1 VIDMRASDLLVKC
14 IEAEG
19 VERVFGVPGEENL
32 DVMDSLKESGVE
44 FVLTRHE
51 NSAAFIALTCSRL
64 TNRPHV
70 CLSTL
75 GPGATNMVTGVAEA
89 FLSYIPLIAMTGQV
103 GADQAFVPRKQY
115 LDLAQLYRPV
125 TKASYSVRAAENLP
139 SLVRRAF
146 QMASD
151 ERPGPVHLE
160 LPEDTM
166 KVKVT
171 GEPLRHPKPHRSDL
185 HRETLDKV
193 RGIISSAKRPL
204 ILAGPGVF
212 RAGAGASL
220 RDFARSWGIPVA
232 HTWHGCGVLPYDDE
246 LSLNTVG
253 LRARDK
259 VRKAFEMM
267 DTVLLVGF
275 DVPEFQPSF
284 WNIGAPKKVVGLVA
298 APLEAVPRLQ
308 VDLQLVGPLEAM
320 LRRLSSDSKR
330 KENWALEYR
339 QDLVACID
347 GCPSDSRPVKPQLA
361 VKAIRARLAKSDI
374 CTSDVGAHMLWLTRL
389 YPVYKENTLLLTN
402 GLIPMGIGIPA
413 AIGAKLVHPDRKVV
427 AVVGDGGLMMSAGE
441 LETAKRLGTNFVTV
455 VFNDSGLG
463 LIKLKHERAYQRHYG
478 TDFGNPDLV
487 RFAESFGLKGYRAET
502 AKELDDALRQALKDD
517 ELALIDVP
525 IDYRENDSLL

>member
-1 VIDMRASDLLVKC
+1 MTMRASDLLVKC

-19 VERVFGVPGEENL
+19 VERIFGVPGEENL
-32 DVMDSLKESGVE
+32 DVMDALKDSRVE

-51 NSAAFIALTCSRL
+51 NSAAFIALTCARL

-89 FLSYIPLIAMTGQV
+89 FLSYVPLIAMTGQV
-103 GADQAFVPRKQY
+103 GSDQAFVPRKQY
-115 LDLAQLYRPV
+115 LDLEQLYRPV
-125 TKASYSVRAAENLP
+125 TKGSFSLRAAENIP

-146 QMASD
+146 QLASE

-166 KVKVT
+166 KVKVQ
-171 GEPLRHPKPHRSDL
+171 GEPLRHSKPHRPDL
-185 HRETLDKV
+185 DRASLKKV
-193 RGIISSAKRPL
+193 REMISSSKRPL

-212 RAGAGASL
+212 RADAGASL
-220 RDFARSWGIPVA
+220 RKFSHSWGIPVA
-232 HTWHGCGVLPYDDE
+232 HTWHGCGAMPYDDE

-253 LRARDK
+253 LRARDR
-259 VRKAFEMM
+259 VRRVFELM
-267 DTVLLVGF
+267 DAVLLVGF
-275 DVPEFQPSF
+275 DVPEFQPTF
-284 WNIGAPKKVVGLVA
+284 WNIGAPKKVAGLVS
-298 APLEAVPRLQ
+298 APLDAVPKLQ
-308 VDLQLVGPLEAM
+308 LDVQLVGPLDSM
-320 LRRLSSDSKR
+320 LRRLSSSAER
-330 KENWALEYR
+330 KPNWTLEHR

-347 GCPSDSRPVKPQLA
+347 GCPSDSSPVKPQLA
-361 VKAIRARLAKSDI
+361 VKAIRTHLGKSDI

-413 AIGAKLVHPDRKVV
+413 AIGAKLVHPERKVV

-441 LETAKRLGTNFVTV
+441 LETAQRLGTNFVTV

-463 LIKLKHERAYQRHYG
+463 LIKLKHERAYKRHYG

-487 RFAESFGLKGYRAET
+487 KFAESFGARGYRAET
-502 AKELDDALRQALKDD
+502 AKELEDALRQALKDD

-525 IDYRENDSLL
+525 IDYGENDNLL